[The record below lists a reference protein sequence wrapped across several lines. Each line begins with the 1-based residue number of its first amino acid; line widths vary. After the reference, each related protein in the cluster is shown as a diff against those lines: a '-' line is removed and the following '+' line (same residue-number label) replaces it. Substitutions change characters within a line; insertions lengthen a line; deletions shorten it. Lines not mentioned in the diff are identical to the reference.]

1 MNPAET
7 HGAAPHGAAPHGA
20 APHGAAPH
28 GAPHG
33 AAPHGFRRWR
43 RTRPFW
49 GGVFAVL
56 GGLELIAIPL
66 APMPIVVHQGMA
78 GVASWLIGALLV
90 TAGVLMWVQPAQRSF
105 YGVLAVL
112 LSLASFLT
120 SNFGGFVVGLLLGL
134 LGGALGFAWSPAPAA
149 PAAQERDGGRP
160 GAHAAPRGGRLTAV
174 ALPALLGVHLL
185 SPSPAPSPAAAP
197 TASPSAAP
205 APTSTPTTSASASAA
220 CPDVPANGSG
230 LSQDA
235 VRKLLQQTQASK
247 DPACVTKGKAAAPGP
262 RVYSDAGTLRADSLT
277 MSGLSYDGV
286 SSLPSAGGT
295 VKALK
300 FSMSKAVLKNV
311 NQTSAHGGAAV
322 RIRTPGLTLT
332 GDVVMYTTKMSSKL
346 LGIPLTFTP
355 EQPPPLT
362 LPYMVMTDVVSEQPS
377 VTANGAQL
385 TGLAIAGA

>member
-1 MNPAET
+1 MNPAEA
-7 HGAAPHGAAPHGA
+7 HGR
-20 APHGAAPH
+20 
-28 GAPHG
+28 
-33 AAPHGFRRWR
+33 APHGFRRWR

-66 APMPIVVHQGMA
+66 APMPLVIHQGMA

-105 YGVLAVL
+105 FGILAVL

-120 SNFGGFVVGLLLGL
+120 SNFGGFLVGLLLGL
-134 LGGALGFAWSPAPAA
+134 LGGALGFAWSPVPAA
-149 PAAQERDGGRP
+149 PATDARTGGERARP
-160 GAHAAPRGGRLTAV
+160 GAHRGGRLTAI

-185 SPSPAPSPAAAP
+185 SPSPAPSS
-197 TASPSAAP
+197 TASAAP
-205 APTSTPTTSASASAA
+205 AASPSPSPSATPSAGATPTPTPTSTPTSTPTPTPTAPA
-220 CPDVPANGSG
+220 CPEAPSNGAG
-230 LSQDA
+230 LSADEA
-235 VRKLLQQTQASK
+235 RKLLQEMQASK
-247 DPACVTKGKAAAPGP
+247 DPACLKTQDKAAGSGT
-262 RVYSDAGTLRADSLT
+262 RVYTDAGTLRADSLT

-286 SSLPSAGGT
+286 ASLSSAGGT

-311 NQTSAHGGAAV
+311 DQTSAHGGAAA
-322 RIRTPGLTLT
+322 RIRTPNLTLT

-362 LPYMVMTDVVSEQPS
+362 LPYMVMTDVVSEQPA
-377 VTANGAQL
+377 VTANGAQI
-385 TGLAIAGA
+385 TGLGVTAA